1 MTQSTE
7 MNTLTDNQQSQIKD
21 LVRQTL
27 REKELNDLLL
37 AQLFGTNSN
46 ERIRSKCRE
55 ILREFDY
62 TSFVQPIVTR
72 YMDQNL
78 PRSVK
83 ATFFESCQPQIQ
95 NLVEAALVRKLSE
108 DGFRQVLS
116 EMEASFQNDLKQ
128 QRRHFEKVYHEQQ
141 VQLMTLTE
149 SEKTRHLTALNAQAE
164 IVVNNLSSTYLR
176 QFEERNRELETRLN
190 ARLNAELKKQADQ
203 QSWWNWGLLFG
214 GGLSLGIIAGFCAK
228 FVR

>member
-1 MTQSTE
+1 

>member
-7 MNTLTDNQQSQIKD
+7 MTTLTDNQQSQIKE

-62 TSFVQPIVTR
+62 TSYVQPIVTR

-116 EMEASFQNDLKQ
+116 EMESSFQTDLKK
-128 QRRHFEKVYHEQQ
+128 QRQHFEKVFHEQQ
-141 VQLMTLTE
+141 VQLMSLTE
-149 SEKTRHLTALNAQAE
+149 SEKSRHLSALNAQAE
-164 IVVNNLSSTYLR
+164 MVVNNLSSTYLR
-176 QFEERNRELETRLN
+176 QYEDRAKQLETRMNEL
-190 ARLNAELKKQADQ
+190 LHGELKKQSER
-203 QSWWNWGLLFG
+203 QSWWNWGLLFS
-214 GGLSLGIIAGFCAK
+214 GGLSLGLVVGLGLK
-228 FVR
+228 LMR